1 MDSANEKLK
10 TKQLS
15 DMYNGVATSSK
26 SILDFEQAIA
36 ELRARREKLA
46 SKNQSASIIKQ
57 NKTLRIMEGQLL
69 ADLKT

>member
-1 MDSANEKLK
+1 
-10 TKQLS
+10 
-15 DMYNGVATSSK
+15 MYNGVATSSK

-57 NKTLRIMEGQLL
+57 NKTLRIMEG
-69 ADLKT
+69 